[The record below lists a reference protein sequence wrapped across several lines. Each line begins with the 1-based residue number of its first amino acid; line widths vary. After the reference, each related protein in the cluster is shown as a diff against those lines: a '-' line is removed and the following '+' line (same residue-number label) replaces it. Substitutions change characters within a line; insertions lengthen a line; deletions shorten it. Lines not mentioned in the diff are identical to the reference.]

1 MAANYSQYTD
11 HNEIGGVSVGLEDAK
26 LAAADSV
33 DEVASTDCV
42 LMKDASG
49 NPVKILK
56 EDFNEAVRDALGS
69 ILANS
74 ELGASIGR
82 VAALGSSDNDFGS
95 ISTSDLASVL
105 GVQNGIFA
113 LPLEYDIDSTHGA
126 DSVLD
131 RSYHYVNYGAS
142 GIPDEVRADNG
153 ILMTLNRYMMKC
165 QILMMCDS
173 EAIYVRWSNGE
184 ATGSNWKSWKRIAL
198 T

>member
-69 ILANS
+69 ILSNS
-74 ELGASIGR
+74 ELGVSIGR
-82 VAALGSSDNDFGS
+82 VTALGSSDNDFGS
-95 ISTSDLASVL
+95 LSTGDLASVL
-105 GVQNGIFA
+105 DVISQAQLRDYQIWYADDNPIFDNPPVGVSFPISFSQMIFSVRRTDGPAFQIQNSANG
-113 LPLEYDIDSTHGA
+113 LKVRSKWGGA
-126 DSVLD
+126 W
-131 RSYHYVNYGAS
+131 
-142 GIPDEVRADNG
+142 
-153 ILMTLNRYMMKC
+153 
-165 QILMMCDS
+165 S
-173 EAIYVRWSNGE
+173 E
-184 ATGSNWKSWKRIAL
+184 WKSL
-198 T
+198 